1 MNVSLKDALTDF
13 SQKFDANIQ
22 SLPSYFKG
30 QMSQA
35 MMYPLLSGGK
45 RIRPFLVWVIG
56 HTYDLDPQLLLNIST
71 SIELIHT
78 YSLVH
83 DDLPSMDN
91 AAFRRGRPTAHRL
104 YGEGQAILM
113 GDGLLTLAF
122 EHLSSTQGLPTD
134 ITLKLVSALA
144 QAAGANGM
152 VLGQWLD
159 LLPDQESLSL
169 DDIAMRHLLK
179 TGALLQVSCLFA
191 PMVARSP
198 EGMLAIWREFGDK
211 IGLAFQVTDDL
222 LDIKGEPD
230 KMGKDAYSDA
240 SKATFVS
247 VLGASGAQK
256 YALTLAR
263 EAHELLDCVHT
274 PHGAALKTLHSL
286 VDYIIE
292 RDQ

>member
-1 MNVSLKDALTDF
+1 MNADLQDALNNF
-13 SQKFDANIQ
+13 SQKFDANTQ

-30 QMSQA
+30 QMSQP
-35 MMYPLLSGGK
+35 MMYPLQAGGK
-45 RIRPFLVWVIG
+45 RIRPFLVWLIG
-56 HTYDLDPQLLLNIST
+56 HIYHLDPQLLLNIST

-83 DDLPSMDN
+83 DDLPTMDN
-91 AAFRRGRPTAHRL
+91 ATLRRGRPTAHIL
-104 YGEGQAILM
+104 YGEGQAILV

-122 EHLSSTQGLPTD
+122 EHLSSIKD
-134 ITLKLVSALA
+134 ISPDVILRLIRALA
-144 QAAGANGM
+144 HAAGANGM

-159 LLPDQESLSL
+159 LLPDQSVLSI
-169 DDIAMRHLLK
+169 DDITFRHLLK

-191 PMVARSP
+191 PIVAQSP
-198 EGMLAIWREFGDK
+198 EGVLAIWRKFGDK

-230 KMGKDAYSDA
+230 KMGKDANSDV

-247 VLGASGAQK
+247 LLGVSGAQS

-263 EAHELLDCVHT
+263 EAHDLLDCIHASDET
-274 PHGAALKTLHSL
+274 ALTTLHNL
-286 VDYIIE
+286 VDYIVE
-292 RDQ
+292 RGQ